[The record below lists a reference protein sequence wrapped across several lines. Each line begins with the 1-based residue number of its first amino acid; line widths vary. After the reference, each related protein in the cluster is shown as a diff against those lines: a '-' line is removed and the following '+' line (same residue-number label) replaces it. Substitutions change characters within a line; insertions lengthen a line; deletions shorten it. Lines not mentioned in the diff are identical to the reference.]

1 MQRIPVRLPRIT
13 ASIEPPPLNAKILL
27 VEDVEEVRTSVARML
42 SRRYDVTTAADAREA
57 IETIGLKGPF
67 PVVVSDYSMPD
78 MDGLALLH
86 EVHAHAP
93 GTAGILLTGVADLEL
108 ATAAIRE
115 GGVFRFLSKPCGFE
129 AMVSA
134 IDDALASSA
143 RFESQAL
150 ELECTKFGKA
160 AFADFNDRLE
170 DSLARQTHAL
180 VKLHEFTEELCA
192 AGSLREIVRHAAKA
206 TSAVLVGRGV
216 HVQVWD
222 PDSGNGGVD
231 GGAGPEMSSD
241 LFTQDLVTRDGK
253 LGEIVVDRCAG
264 ERRGLSMFER
274 SLLASIA
281 ASTAVAARHEFRRRE
296 RDHAQRAAIVALAR
310 LAEQRDNETGKHL
323 ERVAAYCR
331 LLAECL
337 RSDGLHKDVITDAWV
352 VDLERSSALHD
363 IGKVGIPDSILL
375 KPGKLTPEEWV
386 IMKTHA
392 DLGRRT
398 IESVLRETGQ
408 QDFLVMGRDIAW
420 CHHEK
425 WDGSGYPRGLSGT
438 QIPLAA
444 RILAMADVY
453 DALTSVRPYKQ
464 AWPHEEALAW
474 VRERGGL
481 HFDPDVVAAFV
492 KCAGRADVIRHEL
505 RDKPDVD
512 GFTSQV

>member
-1 MQRIPVRLPRIT
+1 
-13 ASIEPPPLNAKILL
+13 
-27 VEDVEEVRTSVARML
+27 ML
-42 SRRYDVTTAADAREA
+42 SRRFEVVTAADAHEA
-57 IETIGLKGPF
+57 IATFNREGPF
-67 PVVVSDYSMPD
+67 PVVLSDYSMPD
-78 MDGLALLH
+78 MDGLQLLH

-108 ATAAIRE
+108 ATQAIRE
-115 GGVFRFLSKPCGFE
+115 RGVFRFLSKPCGYE
-129 AMVSA
+129 TMVGA
-134 IDDALASSA
+134 IDEALDSHA

-160 AFADFNDRLE
+160 AFGDFNERLE
-170 DSLARQTHAL
+170 STLACQIEAL
-180 VKLHEFTEELCA
+180 ERLHKFSCDLCT
-192 AGSLREIVRHAAKA
+192 AGSLREIVRLAADA
-206 TSAVLVGRGV
+206 TSKVLVGRGV

-222 PDSGNGGVD
+222 PDSRNGGVD

-241 LFTQDLVTRDGK
+241 LYTQDLRTRDGK
-253 LGEIVVDRCAG
+253 VGEIVVDQCAG
-264 ERRGLSMFER
+264 DRRGLSAFER

-296 RDHAQRAAIVALAR
+296 RDHAQHAAIVALAR
-310 LAEQRDNETGKHL
+310 LAEQRDNDTGKHL

-331 LLAECL
+331 LLAQSL
-337 RSDGLHKDVITDAWV
+337 RADGLHVETIDDAWIE
-352 VDLERSSALHD
+352 DLERSSALHD

-375 KPGKLTPEEWV
+375 KPGKLTSEEWE

-398 IESVLRETGQ
+398 IESVLRETGN

-425 WDGSGYPRGLSGT
+425 WDGSGYPRGISGA
-438 QIPLAA
+438 QIPLSA

-464 AWPHEEALAW
+464 AWSHEDAVAW
-474 VRERGGL
+474 IRERSGA
-481 HFDPDVVAAFV
+481 HFDPDVMAAFL
-492 KCAGRADVIRHEL
+492 KCEAQADAIHDEL
-505 RDKPDVD
+505 RDKPDAD
-512 GFTSQV
+512 AFTR